1 MDKDVIGLVENIEIM
16 GRKNIKAKALF
27 DTGAHRTS
35 VDVRL
40 ASRAE
45 LGPIIKTTLVR
56 NPGSTREVRRPI
68 VEATIKING
77 VEFKTDV
84 NIQDRSHMTFPVII
98 GRNIISGN
106 FVVDPKKN
114 LEIYKKFREEKD
126 KEVEFID

>member
-1 MDKDVIGLVENIEIM
+1 MEKEIIGLVEKVEII
-16 GRKNIKAKALF
+16 GRTSIKTKALF

-40 ASRAE
+40 ASKAQ

-56 NPGSTREVRRPI
+56 NPGSAKDIRRPI
-68 VEATIKING
+68 VEATINING
-77 VEFKTDV
+77 KEFKTDV

-106 FVVDPKKN
+106 FIVDPKKN
-114 LEIYKKFREEKD
+114 LELYNKLREERD
-126 KEVEFID
+126 KEAETND